1 MVKGHYFITWIKDYA
16 NPANSGYRIIYEEM
30 TGINI

>member
-1 MVKGHYFITWIKDYA
+1 MVKGHYIITWNKDYA

-30 TGINI
+30 TDIII